1 MSAPARSFAQIGDIA
16 IHYDLADYTD
26 AWRKDT
32 PETFL
37 CYSGF
42 CRTIGF
48 WRAWV
53 PLLGRE
59 YPVLRMDPRGYGD
72 TTKPPPGSPITPDLL
87 APGAVV
93 AEVRKFVREFA

>member
-1 MSAPARSFAQIGDIA
+1 MSAPARSFAQVGDIA

-26 AWRKDT
+26 PWRKDT

-42 CRTIGF
+42 CRTTEF

-53 PLLGRE
+53 PLLGR
-59 YPVLRMDPRGYGD
+59 
-72 TTKPPPGSPITPDLL
+72 
-87 APGAVV
+87 
-93 AEVRKFVREFA
+93 